1 MCGLLGLLA
10 HVFKEVSVFMVKHFG
25 EEVNLLRVNLRV
37 HIQQPMDAAYLLRE
51 FTHCKFGLNC
61 YHVSFC
67 PLQIRCGK
75 VHRVKPKG

>member
-51 FTHCKFGLNC
+51 FARCKFGLNC
-61 YHVSFC
+61 YHVLFC

-75 VHRVKPKG
+75 VHWVKPQG